1 MNRYF
6 KENNIEYEYAITT
19 NGSLLTPNNIQ
30 FLLENKFNFFQIT
43 IDGSKENYNKNR
55 PTIDGKGTW
64 DLIFRNLK
72 NLKAHNDKQFTV
84 YLRVNYNYEVIE
96 NIDELLKKVTLELDE
111 RFLIFFHSIGKWGE
125 KNDENLDVVD
135 YRLEPFALKFL
146 VEKKIQYGLDP
157 IANCSIFFPYEG
169 VCYASKPY
177 SFTLGIDGKLRKCNE
192 ENSIKDKF
200 NIVGTIENGRIEIDR
215 AKLAKF
221 ILPNGTY
228 SLKEKCNNCEF
239 LPLCCGQGCPVNRL
253 ETGKDSCHSAFTI
266 LDDLLYLRIK
276 YLMRK
281 EENEKEKIEASKI

>member
-1 MNRYF
+1 M
-6 KENNIEYEYAITT
+6 
-19 NGSLLTPNNIQ
+19 LTPNNIQ

-111 RFLIFFHSIGKWGE
+111 RFLIFFHSIGKWGG